1 MRLYFQES
9 PIATTLSE
17 IRQVYELVEPTE
29 AFGLYAYATQSGL
42 VAFDLEFGDEFW
54 QSTQTRWLFGIDYG
68 RTKPQVIRRMLEKQN
83 TEIRIHDGNW
93 LVEKTGFLPRRDYHP
108 KTLFL
113 SNPQSERFGVVTGSG
128 NFSANGLGRSVE
140 AGAAVS
146 VDPTAGDPNFIEAG
160 FNVANNLWNNAT
172 PAEEVIDSYEERRS
186 VSFSR
191 TVDRTE
197 AVPEIHGAIEIFW
210 IEAGYVTKNR
220 GPNRP
225 GTQIDLPRGMA
236 QYFGIN
242 ASNDIQPNTLMGEIR
257 FLTPTGQPDPKS
269 LRFGNN
275 GMEKITLPSPEEHGF
290 DIYDGKILVFQR
302 TGDGFRINA
311 LEVAEFEAAFGD
323 RLSVVRSMRRGRR
336 YGHFE

>member
-1 MRLYFQES
+1 MKLYFQEP
-9 PIATTLSE
+9 PITTTISE
-17 IRQVYELVEPTE
+17 IRRVYDIIEPTE
-29 AFGLYAYATQSGL
+29 ALGLYAYATRSGM
-42 VAFDLEFGDEFW
+42 VAFDLEFDDSFW
-54 QSTQTRWLFGIDYG
+54 QSTQTKWLFGIDYG
-68 RTKPQVIRRMLEKQN
+68 RTEPQVVRRILEKQN
-83 TEIRIHDGNW
+83 TEIRIHDGDW
-93 LVEKTGFLPRRDYHP
+93 LVERTGFLPRRDYHP

-128 NFSANGLGRSVE
+128 NFSANGLGRSIE

-146 VDPTAGDPNFIEAG
+146 INLTAGDPNVIEAG

-186 VSFSR
+186 CSFSR
-191 TVDRTE
+191 TAAWNE
-197 AVPEIHGAIEIFW
+197 PVPEIQGAIEMFW

-225 GTQIDLPRGMA
+225 GNQIDLPRGMA
-236 QYFGIN
+236 RYFGIYT
-242 ASNDIQPNTLMGEIR
+242 ANDLQPNTIMGEIR
-257 FLTPTGQPDPKS
+257 FLTPYGQPDLKS

-290 DIYDGKILVFQR
+290 DIYDGKVLVFQR
-302 TGDGFRINA
+302 TDNGFHISA
-311 LEVAEFEAAFGD
+311 LEAAEFEAAFGD
-323 RLSVVRSMRRGRR
+323 RLSVVMSMKSGRR